1 MIRRA
6 EEATPAG
13 TAISLRRMVAV
24 VARANWGPVWV
35 ASARVRLNAITASMS
50 QAAFAANLPEARQVR
65 QRGALEVGVDPRP
78 LLFAALRQE
87 VRRAHLN
94 VFPREVWYLVH
105 EELQLVEVVALVHD
119 RQDPSL
125 LATRLT

>member
-1 MIRRA
+1 MVRAQDWYAVEAPGQVERFADELAAAVERIRA
-6 EEATPAG
+6 WP
-13 TAISLRRMVAV
+13 S
-24 VARANWGPVWV
+24 
-35 ASARVRLNAITASMS
+35 
-50 QAAFAANLPEARQVR
+50 
-65 QRGALEVGVDPRP
+65 
-78 LLFAALRQE
+78 LFAALRGE

-94 VFPREVWYLVH
+94 VFPHEVWYLVH

>member
-1 MIRRA
+1 
-6 EEATPAG
+6 
-13 TAISLRRMVAV
+13 
-24 VARANWGPVWV
+24 
-35 ASARVRLNAITASMS
+35 
-50 QAAFAANLPEARQVR
+50 
-65 QRGALEVGVDPRP
+65 

-87 VRRAHLN
+87 TRRSHLN
-94 VFPREVWYLVH
+94 VFPHEVWYLVH

>member
-1 MIRRA
+1 MERA
-6 EEATPAG
+6 QD
-13 TAISLRRMVAV
+13 
-24 VARANWGPVWV
+24 WY
-35 ASARVRLNAITASMS
+35 
-50 QAAFAANLPEARQVR
+50 
-65 QRGALEVGVDPRP
+65 ALEAPAQVDRFADELTAAIERIRTRP

-94 VFPREVWYLVH
+94 VFPHEVWYLVH
-105 EELQLVEVVALVHD
+105 EALQLVEVVALVHD